1 MMVVETV
8 FLLPG
13 QGGYTPGLFAGDDSP
28 EVREVLDTA
37 DRVAAEF
44 GRGGVSHL
52 LTRTDAPSAAD
63 LVRSDSFALQLAV
76 FTAAVGGFRIARR
89 QHTPDV
95 VVGHS
100 MGEIAALTVAGA
112 FDLADGAR
120 LVCHR
125 SEALLAHCPSDGGMV
140 ALELPA
146 ARAAHLVG
154 AVADRRLAV
163 AVSNAPRQTVVAGPD
178 EAVAVVARLAS
189 AMEVQ
194 ATRLNAPFPFH
205 SPMLAVAAEAFG
217 EAVTAVRQ
225 HPLRATVY
233 SPVAGGYLQDDTDLK
248 ALLVRQLTTP
258 VRFLAAVRELH
269 ADGARRFVECGR
281 AGLSGLVRR
290 SVPDVDTTRTA
301 QGRAAEAGASA
312 PLPAASTEAVATAPA
327 STEAVATAPAAAE
340 VAPVAPAVPAAPAAP
355 AVSAADVLDELRELY
370 ASVLGYPV
378 EVITGDADLE
388 ADLGIDSL
396 KRAEMLGK
404 VSAHFGLGESAV
416 DGRFVAQPTLADL
429 AALISE
435 VQGGAVRTP
444 AASAASAPAQ
454 ALAPAAAAVAASA
467 PPAKPAPSAADVLD
481 ELRELYASVLGYPVE
496 VITGDADLEADLG
509 IDSLKRAE
517 MLGKV
522 SAHFGLGESA
532 VDGRFVAQPTLADL
546 ADLITSVQPSAR

>member
-37 DRVAAEF
+37 DRIAAEF

-76 FTAAVGGFRIARR
+76 FTAAVGSFRIALR
-89 QHTPDV
+89 QDTPDV

-112 FDLADGAR
+112 FSPADGAR

-178 EAVAVVARLAS
+178 EAVGVVARLAA
-189 AMEVQ
+189 AMGVQ

-217 EAVTAVRQ
+217 EAITGIRQ

-258 VRFLAAVRELH
+258 VGFMAAVRELH
-269 ADGARRFVECGR
+269 ADGAQRFVECGR

-290 SVPDVDTTRTA
+290 SVPEADTTRTA
-301 QGRAAEAGASA
+301 QARGADAA
-312 PLPAASTEAVATAPA
+312 P
-327 STEAVATAPAAAE
+327 
-340 VAPVAPAVPAAPAAP
+340 APVAEATPAPVAASVASG
-355 AVSAADVLDELRELY
+355 VSVLDELRELY

-429 AALISE
+429 AALIAQ
-435 VQGGAVRTP
+435 VQGPAPVAEATP
-444 AASAASAPAQ
+444 AP
-454 ALAPAAAAVAASA
+454 VAASVA
-467 PPAKPAPSAADVLD
+467 SGVSVLD

-546 ADLITSVQPSAR
+546 ADLITAVQPSAR

>member
-1 MMVVETV
+1 MMAVETV

-13 QGGYTPGLFAGDDSP
+13 QGGYTPGLFAGDGSP
-28 EVREVLDTA
+28 EVREVLDTI
-37 DRVAAEF
+37 DRIAAEF
-44 GRGGVSHL
+44 GRGGVSRL
-52 LTRTDAPSAAD
+52 LTRADSPSAAD
-63 LVRSDSFALQLAV
+63 LVRADSFALQLAV
-76 FTAAVGGFRIARR
+76 FAAAVGSFRIAER
-89 QHTPDV
+89 QDAPDV

-112 FDLADGAR
+112 FSPADGAR

-125 SEALLAHCPSDGGMV
+125 SEALLEHCPAEGGMV

-154 AVADRRLAV
+154 AVADRGLAV
-163 AVSNAPRQTVVAGPD
+163 AVSNAPRQTVVSGPD
-178 EAVAVVARLAS
+178 EAVALVARLAG
-189 AMEVQ
+189 ALGVQ

-205 SPMLAVAAEAFG
+205 SPMLAIAGEAFG
-217 EAVTAVRQ
+217 EAITGIRQ
-225 HPLRATVY
+225 HPLRRAVY
-233 SPVAGGYLQDDTDLK
+233 SPVAGGYVRDDTDLK

-258 VRFLAAVRELH
+258 VRFMDAVRELH
-269 ADGARRFVECGR
+269 ADGARSFVECGK

-290 SVPDVDTTRTA
+290 SVPEVGTSSTVGSRVAD
-301 QGRAAEAGASA
+301 AAPAPALTESA
-312 PLPAASTEAVATAPA
+312 PSVATAPVP
-327 STEAVATAPAAAE
+327 SGAE
-340 VAPVAPAVPAAPAAP
+340 V
-355 AVSAADVLDELRELY
+355 LEELRELY
-370 ASVLGYPV
+370 ASALGYPV

-429 AALISE
+429 AGLIGEVRGTAPVAEAAPVASGAEALPSGDG
-435 VQGGAVRTP
+435 VP
-444 AASAASAPAQ
+444 
-454 ALAPAAAAVAASA
+454 
-467 PPAKPAPSAADVLD
+467 PSAAEVLE
-481 ELRELYASVLGYPVE
+481 ELRELYASALGYPVE

-546 ADLITSVQPSAR
+546 AELITAVRPSLR

>member
-1 MMVVETV
+1 MVVETV

-189 AMEVQ
+189 VMEVQ

-258 VRFLAAVRELH
+258 VRFMAAVRELH

-327 STEAVATAPAAAE
+327 PAEVAP
-340 VAPVAPAVPAAPAAP
+340 VAPVAPAVPAVPAAP

-444 AASAASAPAQ
+444 AASAASAQ

>member
-1 MMVVETV
+1 MAVETV

-13 QGGYTPGLFAGDDSP
+13 QGGYTPGILAGDVPPD
-28 EVREVLDTA
+28 VREVLDTA

-44 GRGGVSHL
+44 GRDGISGL

-63 LVRSDSFALQLAV
+63 LVRTDSFALQLAV
-76 FTAAVGGFRIARR
+76 FAAAVAGYRIAER
-89 QHTPDV
+89 QHGTPDV

-112 FDLADGAR
+112 FDPADGAR

-125 SEALLAHCPSDGGMV
+125 SEALLAHCPSPGGMV

-154 AVADRRLAV
+154 AVGDRGLAV
-163 AVSNAPRQTVVAGPD
+163 AVSNAPRQTVVSGPD
-178 EAVAVVARLAS
+178 EAVGTVARLAG
-189 AMEVQ
+189 AMGVQ

-205 SPMLAVAAEAFG
+205 SPMLSLAALAFG
-217 EAVTAVRQ
+217 EAVVGVAQR
-225 HPLRATVY
+225 PLRRAVY
-233 SPVAGGYLQDDTDLK
+233 SPVAGGHVGDDTDLK
-248 ALLVRQLTTP
+248 ALLARQLTTP
-258 VRFLAAVRELH
+258 VPFMAAVRELH

-290 SVPDVDTTRTA
+290 SVPDVDTTGTA
-301 QGRAAEAGASA
+301 ATGGTQ
-312 PLPAASTEAVATAPA
+312 STP
-327 STEAVATAPAAAE
+327 
-340 VAPVAPAVPAAPAAP
+340 APAVPTPTPAEPTTVLDAPP
-355 AVSAADVLDELRELY
+355 AVASAGSVRSEGEVLEELRELY
-370 ASVLGYPV
+370 ASTLGYPV

-404 VSAHFGLGESAV
+404 VTAHFGLGESAE
-416 DGRFVAQPTLADL
+416 DGRFIAQSTLADL
-429 AALISE
+429 AGL
-435 VQGGAVRTP
+435 VTAVRGDAP
-444 AASAASAPAQ
+444 ASVASAGS
-454 ALAPAAAAVAASA
+454 VRSVGE
-467 PPAKPAPSAADVLD
+467 VLE
-481 ELRELYASVLGYPVE
+481 ELRELYASTLGYPVE

-522 SAHFGLGESA
+522 TAHFGLGESA
-532 VDGRFVAQPTLADL
+532 EDGRFIAQSTLADL
-546 ADLITSVQPSAR
+546 ASLVTAVQASAR

>member
-1 MMVVETV
+1 MMAVETV

-13 QGGYTPGLFAGDDSP
+13 QGGYTPGLFAGDGSP
-28 EVREVLDTA
+28 EVREVLDTV
-37 DRVAAEF
+37 DGIAAEF
-44 GRGGVSHL
+44 GRGGVSGL
-52 LTRTDAPSAAD
+52 LTRTDSPSAAD

-76 FTAAVGGFRIARR
+76 FAAAVGSFRVAER
-89 QHTPDV
+89 QDTPDV

-112 FDLADGAR
+112 FGLADGAR

-154 AVADRRLAV
+154 AVADRGLAV
-163 AVSNAPRQTVVAGPD
+163 AVCNAPRQTVVSGPD
-178 EAVAVVARLAS
+178 GAVALVAKLAG
-189 AMEVQ
+189 ALGVQ

-205 SPMLAVAAEAFG
+205 SPVLALAGEAFG
-217 EAVTAVRQ
+217 EAITGIRQ
-225 HPLRATVY
+225 HPLRRTVY
-233 SPVAGGYLQDDTDLK
+233 SPVAGGYLRDDTDLK

-258 VRFLAAVRELH
+258 VRFMDAVRELH
-269 ADGARRFVECGR
+269 ADGATRFVECGK

-290 SVPDVDTTRTA
+290 SVP
-301 QGRAAEAGASA
+301 E
-312 PLPAASTEAVATAPA
+312 VATTSTVRTRGDA
-327 STEAVATAPAAAE
+327 S
-340 VAPVAPAVPAAPAAP
+340 APAAP
-355 AVSAADVLDELRELY
+355 SAESAPVPVVEPAPAAPVLSVAGVLDELRELY
-370 ASVLGYPV
+370 ASALGYPV
-378 EVITGDADLE
+378 EVIIGDADLE

-429 AALISE
+429 AGLITEALGTAPEPVTSE
-435 VQGGAVRTP
+435 VE
-444 AASAASAPAQ
+444 
-454 ALAPAAAAVAASA
+454 
-467 PPAKPAPSAADVLD
+467 VLD
-481 ELRELYASVLGYPVE
+481 ELRELYASALGYPVE

-546 ADLITSVQPSAR
+546 ADLITAARPSAR

>member
-1 MMVVETV
+1 MMAVETV

-28 EVREVLDTA
+28 EVAEVLGTV
-37 DRVAAEF
+37 DRIAAEF

-52 LTRTDAPSAAD
+52 LRQPDAPSAAD
-63 LVRSDSFALQLAV
+63 LVRADSFALQLAV
-76 FTAAVGGFRIARR
+76 FAAAVGSFRIAER
-89 QHTPDV
+89 QETPDV

-100 MGEIAALTVAGA
+100 MGEIAALTVTGA
-112 FDLADGAR
+112 FTPADGAR

-154 AVADRRLAV
+154 AVADRGLAV
-163 AVSNAPRQTVVAGPD
+163 AVSNAPRQTVVSGPD
-178 EAVAVVARLAS
+178 EAVKVVARLAE
-189 AMEVQ
+189 ALGVQ

-205 SPMLAVAAEAFG
+205 SPMLAVAAHAFG
-217 EAVTAVRQ
+217 ETITGIRQ
-225 HPLRATVY
+225 HPLRAAVY
-233 SPVAGGYLQDDTDLK
+233 SPVAGGYVQDDTDLK
-248 ALLVRQLTTP
+248 ALLVRQLTTS
-258 VRFLAAVRELH
+258 VGFMAAVRELH

-290 SVPDVDTTRTA
+290 TVPEVDTTGTA
-301 QGRAAEAGASA
+301 RAARSAGGAAPVGTPTESAPPASA
-312 PLPAASTEAVATAPA
+312 PV
-327 STEAVATAPAAAE
+327 
-340 VAPVAPAVPAAPAAP
+340 AAPAP
-355 AVSAADVLDELRELY
+355 PVLDELRELY
-370 ASVLGYPV
+370 ASALGYPV

-404 VSAHFGLGESAV
+404 VSARFGLGESAV

-429 AALISE
+429 ADLITE
-435 VQGGAVRTP
+435 VRGSVP
-444 AASAASAPAQ
+444 AAEAAPVTATEAAPD
-454 ALAPAAAAVAASA
+454 PVG
-467 PPAKPAPSAADVLD
+467 VLD
-481 ELRELYASVLGYPVE
+481 ELRELYASALGYPVE

-522 SAHFGLGESA
+522 SARFGLGESA

-546 ADLITSVQPSAR
+546 ADLITAVRPSAR

>member
-1 MMVVETV
+1 MAVETV

-13 QGGYTPGLFAGDDSP
+13 QGGYTPGLFAGDGSP
-28 EVREVLDTA
+28 EVAEVLDTA
-37 DRVAAEF
+37 DRIAAEF

-52 LTRTDAPSAAD
+52 LRHADAPSAAD
-63 LVRSDSFALQLAV
+63 LVRADSFALQLAV
-76 FTAAVGGFRIARR
+76 FAAAVGSFRIAERED
-89 QHTPDV
+89 TPDV

-112 FDLADGAR
+112 FTPADGAR

-154 AVADRRLAV
+154 AVADRGLAV
-163 AVSNAPRQTVVAGPD
+163 AVSNAPRQTVVSGPE
-178 EAVAVVARLAS
+178 EAVDVVARLAG
-189 AMEVQ
+189 ALGVQ

-205 SPMLAVAAEAFG
+205 SPMLGVAAHVFG
-217 EAVTAVRQ
+217 EAITGIRQ
-225 HPLRATVY
+225 HPLRAAVY
-233 SPVAGGYLQDDTDLK
+233 SPVAGGYVQDDTDLK

-258 VRFLAAVRELH
+258 VGFMAAVRELH

-290 SVPDVDTTRTA
+290 SVPEVDTTSTV
-301 QGRAAEAGASA
+301 GASR
-312 PLPAASTEAVATAPA
+312 SAVAAAPVAARTEPAPAETAP
-327 STEAVATAPAAAE
+327 VAEIAPVVAPAAAAE
-340 VAPVAPAVPAAPAAP
+340 RAPVAEPAPP
-355 AVSAADVLDELRELY
+355 VLDELRELY
-370 ASVLGYPV
+370 ASALGYPV

-404 VSAHFGLGESAV
+404 MSAHFGLGESAV

-429 AALISE
+429 ADLITE
-435 VQGGAVRTP
+435 VRGT
-444 AASAASAPAQ
+444 
-454 ALAPAAAAVAASA
+454 APAAETA
-467 PPAKPAPSAADVLD
+467 PVPAPVVVLD
-481 ELRELYASVLGYPVE
+481 ELRELYASALGYPVE

-546 ADLITSVQPSAR
+546 ADLITAVRPSAR

>member
-1 MMVVETV
+1 MMAVETV

-28 EVREVLDTA
+28 EVAEVLDTV
-37 DRVAAEF
+37 DRIAAEF

-52 LTRTDAPSAAD
+52 LRDAGAPSAAD
-63 LVRSDSFALQLAV
+63 LVRGDSFALQLAV
-76 FTAAVGGFRIARR
+76 FAAAVGSFRIAER
-89 QHTPDV
+89 QDVPDV

-100 MGEIAALTVAGA
+100 MGEIAALTVTGA
-112 FDLADGAR
+112 FTPADGAR

-154 AVADRRLAV
+154 AVADRGLAV
-163 AVSNAPRQTVVAGPD
+163 AVSNAPRQTVVSGPD
-178 EAVAVVARLAS
+178 EAVEVVARLA
-189 AMEVQ
+189 AALGVQ

-205 SPMLAVAAEAFG
+205 SPMLGVAAGAFG
-217 EAVTAVRQ
+217 EAITGIRQ
-225 HPLRATVY
+225 HPLRAAVY
-233 SPVAGGYLQDDTDLK
+233 SPVAGGYVQDDTDLK
-248 ALLVRQLTTP
+248 ALLVRQLTTS
-258 VRFLAAVRELH
+258 VGFMAAVRELH

-290 SVPDVDTTRTA
+290 SVPEVDTSSTVRSA
-301 QGRAAEAGASA
+301 RSADAATPVSTLTEPA
-312 PLPAASTEAVATAPA
+312 PAERPAAVVE
-327 STEAVATAPAAAE
+327 
-340 VAPVAPAVPAAPAAP
+340 AAPP
-355 AVSAADVLDELRELY
+355 VLDELRELY
-370 ASVLGYPV
+370 ASALGYPV

-404 VSAHFGLGESAV
+404 VSARFGLGESAV

-429 AALISE
+429 ADLITE
-435 VQGGAVRTP
+435 VRGT
-444 AASAASAPAQ
+444 APA
-454 ALAPAAAAVAASA
+454 PTVA
-467 PPAKPAPSAADVLD
+467 PAPSAEAAPTPVGVLD
-481 ELRELYASVLGYPVE
+481 ELRELYASALGYPVE

-522 SAHFGLGESA
+522 SARFGLGESA

-546 ADLITSVQPSAR
+546 ADLITAVRPSAR

>member
-1 MMVVETV
+1 MMVDTV

-37 DRVAAEF
+37 DRIAAEF

-52 LTRTDAPSAAD
+52 LTHTDGPSAAD

-76 FTAAVGGFRIARR
+76 FTAAVGSFRIARR
-89 QHTPDV
+89 RHTPDV

-112 FDLADGAR
+112 FSTADGAR

-125 SEALLAHCPSDGGMV
+125 SEALLAHCPSEGGMV
-140 ALELPA
+140 ALDLPTG
-146 ARAAHLVG
+146 RAAHLVG

-178 EAVAVVARLAS
+178 EAVAVVARLA
-189 AMEVQ
+189 AALGAQ

-217 EAVTAVRQ
+217 EAITGIRQ
-225 HPLRATVY
+225 HPLRAAVY

-258 VRFLAAVRELH
+258 VRFMAAVRELH
-269 ADGARRFVECGR
+269 ADGAQRFVECGR

-290 SVPDVDTTRTA
+290 SVPEVDTTRTA
-301 QGRAAEAGASA
+301 EARGAGATPA
-312 PLPAASTEAVATAPA
+312 PETGATP
-327 STEAVATAPAAAE
+327 VPAPAATPTP
-340 VAPVAPAVPAAPAAP
+340 VGTGPVASG
-355 AVSAADVLDELRELY
+355 VSVLDELRELY

-429 AALISE
+429 AALIAE
-435 VQGGAVRTP
+435 VRGGAAPVARATP
-444 AASAASAPAQ
+444 APAVTATPTPVGTGPVASGVS
-454 ALAPAAAAVAASA
+454 
-467 PPAKPAPSAADVLD
+467 VLD

-546 ADLITSVQPSAR
+546 ADLITAVQPSAR

>member
-37 DRVAAEF
+37 DRIAAEF

-76 FTAAVGGFRIARR
+76 FTAAVGSFRIALR
-89 QHTPDV
+89 QDTPDV
-95 VVGHS
+95 VAGHS

-112 FDLADGAR
+112 FSPADGAR

-178 EAVAVVARLAS
+178 EAVGVVARLAA
-189 AMEVQ
+189 AMGVQ

-205 SPMLAVAAEAFG
+205 SPGLAVAAEAFG
-217 EAVTAVRQ
+217 EAITGIRQ

-233 SPVAGGYLQDDTDLK
+233 SPVAGGYLKDDTDLK

-258 VRFLAAVRELH
+258 VGFMAAVRELH
-269 ADGARRFVECGR
+269 ADGAQRFVECGR

-290 SVPDVDTTRTA
+290 SVPEVDTTRTA
-301 QGRAAEAGASA
+301 QARGADAA
-312 PLPAASTEAVATAPA
+312 P
-327 STEAVATAPAAAE
+327 
-340 VAPVAPAVPAAPAAP
+340 APVAEATPTPAPAPAP
-355 AVSAADVLDELRELY
+355 VAASVASGVSVLDELRELY

-429 AALISE
+429 AALIAQ
-435 VQGGAVRTP
+435 VRGAAPVAEATP
-444 AASAASAPAQ
+444 APV
-454 ALAPAAAAVAASA
+454 PVAASVA
-467 PPAKPAPSAADVLD
+467 SGVSVLD

-546 ADLITSVQPSAR
+546 ADLITAVQPSAR